1 MIFGKPFRKK
11 WYLRLC
17 VCLVS
22 DSFLAWHLKI
32 TQHSQQTSKQR
43 TFLKERVKKW
53 QNNTFASN
61 VYICVLV
68 FIINQH
74 NGWKV
79 LIYEIQIKK
88 IHYPSTSFLKG
99 CRPSVMALDFNYF
112 ENRPSEQLH
121 SYFLPC
127 YKLQTNREKEYK
139 FILFLELACQK
150 RGVIMDVLHFHRR
163 LVPDRRATSLTFGF
177 VSFSDFLR
185 VWKISSLSFCR
196 RGSLVLELLSSSF
209 LFLFCSYWVIS

>member
-1 MIFGKPFRKK
+1 MTRNFLSCRRWFLTSHSARSGIWGSVCV
-11 WYLRLC
+11 LC
-17 VCLVS
+17 LTL
-22 DSFLAWHLKI
+22 LAWHLKI

-88 IHYPSTSFLKG
+88 IHYLSTSFLKG
-99 CRPSVMALDFNYF
+99 RRTTVTALALPEVQIAFCNRGFCLKIFPIKKTVITCTFCFGTFLYF
-112 ENRPSEQLH
+112 VW
-121 SYFLPC
+121 FLIWFRTGARTL
-127 YKLQTNREKEYK
+127 K
-139 FILFLELACQK
+139 
-150 RGVIMDVLHFHRR
+150 
-163 LVPDRRATSLTFGF
+163 
-177 VSFSDFLR
+177 VS
-185 VWKISSLSFCR
+185 
-196 RGSLVLELLSSSF
+196 
-209 LFLFCSYWVIS
+209 

>member
-43 TFLKERVKKW
+43 TFLKEREKKW

-88 IHYPSTSFLKG
+88 IHYPSTSKRKG
-99 CRPSVMALDFNYF
+99 RPSLVKAWYALLFRGARIMNLFYL
-112 ENRPSEQLH
+112 N
-121 SYFLPC
+121 
-127 YKLQTNREKEYK
+127 
-139 FILFLELACQK
+139 FINKNFSA
-150 RGVIMDVLHFHRR
+150 IVLIYYEH
-163 LVPDRRATSLTFGF
+163 
-177 VSFSDFLR
+177 
-185 VWKISSLSFCR
+185 
-196 RGSLVLELLSSSF
+196 
-209 LFLFCSYWVIS
+209 

>member
-88 IHYPSTSFLKG
+88 IHYASMSLLNGRWTRVLALSILSSKKVIKLSASRFVTRCSGKWNYHTS
-99 CRPSVMALDFNYF
+99 VLDVG
-112 ENRPSEQLH
+112 Q
-121 SYFLPC
+121 
-127 YKLQTNREKEYK
+127 
-139 FILFLELACQK
+139 
-150 RGVIMDVLHFHRR
+150 VLLCRR
-163 LVPDRRATSLTFGF
+163 LPHL
-177 VSFSDFLR
+177 
-185 VWKISSLSFCR
+185 CR
-196 RGSLVLELLSSSF
+196 
-209 LFLFCSYWVIS
+209 YPA

>member
-11 WYLRLC
+11 WYLRFC

-88 IHYPSTSFLKG
+88 IHYASMSFLNG
-99 CRPSVMALDFNYF
+99 RWTRVLALVSWKYW
-112 ENRPSEQLH
+112 L
-121 SYFLPC
+121 
-127 YKLQTNREKEYK
+127 
-139 FILFLELACQK
+139 IL
-150 RGVIMDVLHFHRR
+150 
-163 LVPDRRATSLTFGF
+163 TSLDWGVQAKCNIILLRSNCYNLGF
-177 VSFSDFLR
+177 F
-185 VWKISSLSFCR
+185 
-196 RGSLVLELLSSSF
+196 LLSN
-209 LFLFCSYWVIS
+209 SYAINSMSNEET

>member
-88 IHYPSTSFLKG
+88 IHYASMSFLNGRWTRVLALILRRVNMDKVYIKYKD
-99 CRPSVMALDFNYF
+99 CRNKQPITLKN
-112 ENRPSEQLH
+112 
-121 SYFLPC
+121 
-127 YKLQTNREKEYK
+127 K
-139 FILFLELACQK
+139 
-150 RGVIMDVLHFHRR
+150 
-163 LVPDRRATSLTFGF
+163 
-177 VSFSDFLR
+177 
-185 VWKISSLSFCR
+185 
-196 RGSLVLELLSSSF
+196 
-209 LFLFCSYWVIS
+209 

>member
-88 IHYPSTSFLKG
+88 VHYPSTSFLKG
-99 CRPSVMALDFNYF
+99 RRTRVTALVKSS
-112 ENRPSEQLH
+112 EN
-121 SYFLPC
+121 C
-127 YKLQTNREKEYK
+127 
-139 FILFLELACQK
+139 FILVPVFYLIMCLMKALKNFEKIAILKIWELVSLGGGK
-150 RGVIMDVLHFHRR
+150 THFGKLALKWCIFRHEE
-163 LVPDRRATSLTFGF
+163 FF
-177 VSFSDFLR
+177 F
-185 VWKISSLSFCR
+185 
-196 RGSLVLELLSSSF
+196 
-209 LFLFCSYWVIS
+209 